1 MFICAATDSAAVPL
15 NCIRM
20 ISYEVEVRDL
30 DPFFVSG
37 NPEYEQYALVY
48 SKQMA
53 ELFKEDE
60 SKEEMNLDRFVKIIS
75 CDDKKRKVYRKCSAR
90 KGTSSNEVAIGSRT
104 QKELGCKKGSMVEI
118 CKASW
123 TQYYWHNSDSSI
135 KFAFILAVIGAV
147 CGIASFL
154 LEILCKLEPFFQG

>member
-1 MFICAATDSAAVPL
+1 MA
-15 NCIRM
+15 N
-20 ISYEVEVRDL
+20 YEVKVRDL
-30 DPFFVSG
+30 DKDFVSG

-48 SKQMA
+48 SKKMA
-53 ELFKEDE
+53 LLFDEDE
-60 SKEEMNLDRFVKIIS
+60 SKDEMSLDRFVKITPCEENKGNYKS
-75 CDDKKRKVYRKCSAR
+75 VVQNSKNNKRKVYRKCSAR
-90 KGTSSNEVAIGSRT
+90 KGISPKEVAIGSRT